1 MPANA
6 DNNKPIKVTDLP
18 LKAQTVLSQ
27 HFNNQK
33 VNFAS
38 IESGIIDKNYDVVL
52 QNGTKL
58 EFDKKGNVTEI
69 DCKQG
74 AVPEKLIPQAINT
87 YLQENYSGQTVRKIE
102 FNKNEYE
109 LELSNGID
117 ITFNTH
123 FQVID
128 LD

>member
-6 DNNKPIKVTDLP
+6 DNNKPIKVTELP
-18 LKAQTVLSQ
+18 AKAQMVLSQ
-27 HFNNQK
+27 HFKNQK
-33 VNFAS
+33 VAFAS
-38 IESGIIDKNYDVVL
+38 IESGIIDKNYDVVM

-74 AVPEKLIPQAINT
+74 AVPEKLIPQAIYT
-87 YLQENYSGQTVRKIE
+87 YLQENHSGQTVRKIE

-109 LELSNGID
+109 VELSNGLD
-117 ITFNTH
+117 ITFNKH

-128 LD
+128 ID